1 MTDPIDGDVTG
12 DVRVLED
19 INSFTEF
26 TKMKNSYFALN
37 QVIRVLDNTAIDL
50 AHAFNKV
57 YLGKAQNNDDG
68 RDALWA
74 DGCYIMEQYQK
85 VGAITGFVES
95 DLAKPVQGDDKSSV
109 VWTFQE
115 QPVVSMK
122 KLYATVVVA

>member
-1 MTDPIDGDVTG
+1 M
-12 DVRVLED
+12 
-19 INSFTEF
+19 
-26 TKMKNSYFALN
+26 
-37 QVIRVLDNTAIDL
+37 LDNTAIDL

-57 YLGKAQNNDDG
+57 YLGKSQNDDDG
-68 RDALWA
+68 RDALWG
-74 DGCYIMEQYQK
+74 DGCKIMEQYQK
-85 VGAITGFVES
+85 VRAITGFVES